1 MGGRA
6 VPELLSL
13 AVGFVVG
20 ALLAWLAATLICR
33 TRALGEI
40 AGERAR
46 AQAAEQLVAEL
57 RRQTEQRDR
66 ELADLDRT
74 LQQERQAATE
84 ARTRMQVMQQAAEEQ
99 RRLLDEAGNRF
110 ADTFKALSADALLAN
125 NQSFLDL
132 AKQSLEAIL
141 AEARGDIDRRQQ
153 AIQSLVRP
161 LHDALTRYDDQIR
174 QLESKRDQDYG
185 NLSAQLKELTSTEQR
200 LQKETA
206 NLVTALRNPR
216 VRGRWGE
223 LTLRRVVEL
232 AGLVDHCDFTEQK
245 TVASENA
252 RLRPDLIVHLPVG
265 RQVVVDA
272 KVPLEAYL
280 DALAAPSEDEQRA
293 ALVHHAQQVRTH
305 LNALGVKAYW
315 DQFPNTPE
323 FVVMFIPGEAFLQAA
338 VEVDPTLIED
348 GLSRRVVVATP
359 TTLVAI
365 MRAVAFGWRQEQIA
379 ENAKGTSNL
388 GRQLYERLRT
398 LAEHFADVGT
408 SLGRAVTAY
417 NKTVNSLETR
427 VLTAARR
434 FQELGAAAGEE
445 ILSLEPV
452 DEAPRAL
459 AAATDERGPEAEG
472 R

>member
-141 AEARGDIDRRQQ
+141 AEARGVIDRRQQ

-185 NLSAQLKELTSTEQR
+185 NLSAQLTELTSTEQR

-280 DALAAPSEDEQRA
+280 DAL
-293 ALVHHAQQVRTH
+293 
-305 LNALGVKAYW
+305 GVKAYW

-359 TTLVAI
+359 TTLVAL